1 MTKKIFLPIFAFIL
15 FFGSCSEN
23 AKKETTKENDVVE
36 VKVDSFETNKAAYIE
51 KGMNIAKNSGKTLKG
66 KLSAA
71 IKSGGLQN
79 GVTTCNNIAQKI
91 MDSLSIVHN
100 AKIKRTTM
108 KLRNPT
114 DAPDHQELSMMSE
127 YNKLFNEGKK
137 LKPVVRQYN
146 DSIRFYAPIF
156 IEDVCLKCHGIIGEN
171 IKQENYN
178 LIKKHYP
185 RDEAIDYKL
194 GDLRAIWSVTFNK

>member
-1 MTKKIFLPIFAFIL
+1 MKTLLPIFVIMIL
-15 FFGSCSEN
+15 LISCTDN
-23 AKKETTKENDVVE
+23 AKKETKQEN
-36 VKVDSFETNKAAYIE
+36 VKVEENENSFENSKADYIK
-51 KGMNIAKNSGKTLKG
+51 KGLNIAQNSGKTLKG

-71 IKSGGLQN
+71 IKSGGLPN
-79 GVTTCNNIAQKI
+79 GVTTCNNIAQKL
-91 MDSLSIVHN
+91 MDSLSLVHN
-100 AKIKRTTM
+100 AKIKRTSM
-108 KLRNPT
+108 KLRNST

-127 YNKLFNEGKK
+127 YNKLFNEGEK

-156 IEDVCLKCHGIIGEN
+156 MEDVCLNCHGVIGEN

-178 LIKKHYP
+178 VIKKHYP
-185 RDEAIDYKL
+185 RDEAIEYKL

>member
-1 MTKKIFLPIFAFIL
+1 MTKKILLPLFVFSLFLI
-15 FFGSCSEN
+15 SCTES
-23 AKKETTKENDVVE
+23 AKKETKQENVKIKVE
-36 VKVDSFETNKAAYIE
+36 ENTFESNKAGYVK
-51 KGMNIAKNSGKTLKG
+51 KGMAIAQNSGKTLKG

-71 IKSGGLQN
+71 ISSGGLQN
-79 GVTTCNNIAQKI
+79 GVTTCNNIAHNL

-100 AKIKRTTM
+100 AKIKRTSI
-108 KLRNPT
+108 KLRNSK

-127 YNKLFNEGKK
+127 YNKLFNKGEK

-156 IEDVCLKCHGIIGEN
+156 IEDVCLNCHGVIGEN

-178 LIKKHYP
+178 VIKKHYP
-185 RDEAIDYKL
+185 RDEAIEYKL